1 MKADMKAKKK
11 AIVCVSNDLVT
22 DNRVSKTCLVLQELN
37 FEVILVGRIKKNSPE
52 MNPRPYRTKRMKL
65 LFEKGPLFYLAL
77 NLRLFF
83 FLLFKKT
90 DLIFSNDLDTLLPA
104 YTAHVLK
111 RNSRIIYDTHELFT
125 EVSELAESPFKR
137 KIWLRI
143 EKWIF
148 PKLKT
153 VITVNESIAEIYS
166 KTYKLPV
173 HVVRNIPSKREVSGG
188 LDRKELHL
196 NENDFILIIQ
206 GSGLNKDRGIEECIL
221 SMKYCEHCILL
232 IVGDGDILPL
242 AKNLVKTN
250 ELSELVKFIPRK
262 PYEDLMKI
270 TELADLG
277 LLMDKNTNKNHE
289 YALPNKLFDY
299 MHAGTPILSNK
310 LKEIER
316 FIMKYDIG
324 IINDDLSPEGIAK
337 AIMNY
342 KNDINLQ
349 QRLRENCIAT
359 SQIENWSFEKKKL
372 VNAIETK
379 N

>member
-1 MKADMKAKKK
+1 MKAKKK

-22 DNRVSKTCLVLQELN
+22 DNRVSKTCAALQELN
-37 FEVILVGRIKKNSPE
+37 FEVILVGRVKKNSPE
-52 MNPRPYRTKRMKL
+52 MDPRLYRTKRMKL
-65 LFEKGPLFYLAL
+65 LFEKGPLFYFSL

-104 YTAHVLK
+104 YTAYKLK
-111 RNSRIIYDTHELFT
+111 RNCRIIYDTHELFT
-125 EVSELAESPFKR
+125 EVSELTERPFKR
-137 KIWLRI
+137 KMWLRI

-153 VITVNESIAEIYS
+153 VITVNESIAEIYTD
-166 KTYKLPV
+166 TYKVPV
-173 HVVRNIPSKREVSGG
+173 HVVRNIPPQREITGE
-188 LDRKELHL
+188 LNRNDLHL
-196 NENDFILIIQ
+196 HVDDFILIIQ

-221 SMKYCEHCILL
+221 SMKYCERCILL
-232 IVGDGDILPL
+232 IVGDGDILPH
-242 AKNLVKTN
+242 AKELVRTN

-262 PYEDLMKI
+262 PYKELMKI
-270 TELADLG
+270 TALADLG

-289 YALPNKLFDY
+289 LALPNKLFDY
-299 MHAGTPILSNK
+299 MHAGTPVLSNK

-316 FIMKYDIG
+316 FIKKYDIG
-324 IINDDLSPEGIAK
+324 IINEDLSPQGIAN

-342 KNDINLQ
+342 KNDHILQ
-349 QRLRENCIAT
+349 ERLKENCIAT
-359 SQIENWSFEKKKL
+359 AKIENWTFEKEKL
-372 VNAIETK
+372 VQAINST

>member
-1 MKADMKAKKK
+1 MKAKKK

-22 DNRVSKTCLVLQELN
+22 DNRVSKTCVALQELN
-37 FEVILVGRIKKNSPE
+37 FEVTLVGRVKKNSPE
-52 MNPRPYRTKRMKL
+52 MNQRPYRTKRMKL
-65 LFEKGPLFYLAL
+65 LFEKGPLFYFSL

-90 DLIFSNDLDTLLPA
+90 DVIFSNDLDTLLPA
-104 YTAHVLK
+104 YTAYKLK
-111 RNSRIIYDTHELFT
+111 RNCRIIYDTHELFT
-125 EVSELAESPFKR
+125 EVSELTERPFKR

-153 VITVNESIAEIYS
+153 VITVNESIAEIYTD
-166 KTYKLPV
+166 TYKVPV
-173 HVVRNIPSKREVSGG
+173 HVVRNIPPRREITEG
-188 LDRKELHL
+188 LNRSDLKL
-196 NENDFILIIQ
+196 NVDDFILIIQ

-221 SMKYCEHCILL
+221 SMKYCERCILL

-242 AKNLVKTN
+242 AKELVKTN

-262 PYEDLMKI
+262 PYEELMKI

-289 YALPNKLFDY
+289 LALPNKLFDY
-299 MHAGTPILSNK
+299 MHAGTPVLSNK

-316 FIMKYDIG
+316 FIKKYDIG
-324 IINDDLSPEGIAK
+324 VINEDLSPQGIAN
-337 AIMNY
+337 AIMNF
-342 KNDINLQ
+342 KNDTNLQ
-349 QRLRENCIAT
+349 QRLKENCVAT
-359 SQIENWSFEKKKL
+359 SQIENWTFEKEKL
-372 VNAIETK
+372 VQAI
-379 N
+379 NSMN

>member
-1 MKADMKAKKK
+1 
-11 AIVCVSNDLVT
+11 
-22 DNRVSKTCLVLQELN
+22 
-37 FEVILVGRIKKNSPE
+37 
-52 MNPRPYRTKRMKL
+52 
-65 LFEKGPLFYLAL
+65 
-77 NLRLFF
+77 
-83 FLLFKKT
+83 
-90 DLIFSNDLDTLLPA
+90 
-104 YTAHVLK
+104 
-111 RNSRIIYDTHELFT
+111 
-125 EVSELAESPFKR
+125 VSELTERPFKR

-166 KTYKLPV
+166 NTYKVPV
-173 HVVRNIPSKREVSGG
+173 HVVRNIPSKREISRG
-188 LDRKELHL
+188 LDRNELNL
-196 NENDFILIIQ
+196 NEDDFILIIQ

-221 SMKYCEHCILL
+221 SMKYCEQCILL

-250 ELSELVKFIPRK
+250 ELSETVKFIPRK

-289 YALPNKLFDY
+289 FALPNKLFDY

-324 IINDDLSPEGIAK
+324 IINEDLSPQGISK

-342 KNDINLQ
+342 KKDDTLQ

-359 SQIENWSFEKKKL
+359 SQIENWSIEKKKL
-372 VNAIETK
+372 IHAIESK

>member
-1 MKADMKAKKK
+1 
-11 AIVCVSNDLVT
+11 
-22 DNRVSKTCLVLQELN
+22 
-37 FEVILVGRIKKNSPE
+37 
-52 MNPRPYRTKRMKL
+52 
-65 LFEKGPLFYLAL
+65 
-77 NLRLFF
+77 
-83 FLLFKKT
+83 
-90 DLIFSNDLDTLLPA
+90 
-104 YTAHVLK
+104 
-111 RNSRIIYDTHELFT
+111 
-125 EVSELAESPFKR
+125 VSELTERPFKR

-166 KTYKLPV
+166 NTYKVPV
-173 HVVRNIPSKREVSGG
+173 HVVRNIPSKREISRG
-188 LDRKELHL
+188 LDRNELNL
-196 NENDFILIIQ
+196 NEDDFILIIQ

-221 SMKYCEHCILL
+221 SMKYCEQCILL

-250 ELSELVKFIPRK
+250 ELSETVKFIPRK

-289 YALPNKLFDY
+289 FALPNKLFDY

-324 IINDDLSPEGIAK
+324 IINEDLSPQGISK

-342 KNDINLQ
+342 KKDDALQ

-359 SQIENWSFEKKKL
+359 SQIENWSIEKKKL
-372 VNAIETK
+372 IHAIESK
-379 N
+379 D

>member
-1 MKADMKAKKK
+1 MKAKKK

-22 DNRVSKTCLVLQELN
+22 DNRVSKTCVVLQDLD

-52 MNPRPYRTKRMKL
+52 MNPRPYLTKRMKL
-65 LFEKGPLFYLAL
+65 LFEKGPFFYLNL

-104 YTAHVLK
+104 YTANLLK

-125 EVSELAESPFKR
+125 EVSELTERPFKR

-166 KTYKLPV
+166 NTYKVPV
-173 HVVRNIPSKREVSGG
+173 HVVRNIPSKREISRG
-188 LDRKELHL
+188 LDRNELNL
-196 NENDFILIIQ
+196 NEDDFILIIQ

-232 IVGDGDILPL
+232 IVGDGDILPH

-250 ELSELVKFIPRK
+250 ALSELVKFIPRK

-289 YALPNKLFDY
+289 FALPNKLFDY

-324 IINDDLSPEGIAK
+324 MINEDLSPQGIAK

-342 KNDINLQ
+342 KQDYTLQ

-359 SQIENWSFEKKKL
+359 SQIENWSIEKKKL
-372 VNAIETK
+372 IHAIEP
-379 N
+379 NN